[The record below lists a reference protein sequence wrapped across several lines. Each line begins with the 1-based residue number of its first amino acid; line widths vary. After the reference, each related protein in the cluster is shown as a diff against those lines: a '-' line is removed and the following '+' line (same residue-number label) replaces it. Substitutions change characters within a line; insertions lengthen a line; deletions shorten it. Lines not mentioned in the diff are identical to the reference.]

1 MNHERILDQRIIKP
15 EIKQMEYF
23 ILYAPIASAIF
34 ALTLITSLVAF
45 YNDRIYGNFML
56 HPYSVSRGERVYT
69 LITSGLIHRDW
80 SHLLFNMVSYYF
92 FAFKLEFLMGHWQ
105 FALLYVASLILS
117 DMPSVIKHKDH
128 FGYHSLGASGAI
140 SAVVFGYIMF
150 DPTASM
156 YLMFIPIGIP
166 AIIFGILYLC
176 YCYYASRYSHDAINH
191 DAHLF
196 GAICGILI
204 TVLLVHN
211 IVPSFIEKLQQFHL

>member
-1 MNHERILDQRIIKP
+1 
-15 EIKQMEYF
+15 MEDF
-23 ILYAPIASAIF
+23 ILYAPVASAIF
-34 ALTLITSLVAF
+34 VLTLITSLVAF
-45 YNDRIYGNFML
+45 YNDKIYGSFML

-80 SHLLFNMVSYYF
+80 SHLLFNMLSYYF
-92 FAFKLEFLMGHWQ
+92 FAFKLEVLMGHWQ

-140 SAVVFGYIMF
+140 SAVLFSYIMF
-150 DPTASM
+150 NPLDKI
-156 YLMFIPIGIP
+156 YLMFIPIGIW
-166 AIIFGILYLC
+166 AVVFGILYLG

-211 IVPSFIEKLQQFHL
+211 ILPNFIQQLQQVQL

>member
-1 MNHERILDQRIIKP
+1 
-15 EIKQMEYF
+15 MEEY
-23 ILYAPIASAIF
+23 LLLAPVASAIF
-34 ALTLITSLVAF
+34 VITLITSLIAF
-45 YNDRIYGNFML
+45 YNDNIYGNFML

-80 SHLLFNMVSYYF
+80 THLFFNMMSYYF
-92 FAFKLEFLMGHWQ
+92 FAFMLEGLIGHWQ
-105 FALLYVASLILS
+105 FALLYIASLILS

-140 SAVVFGYIMF
+140 SAVVFSYIMF
-150 DPTASM
+150 DPLAPM
-156 YLMFIPIGIP
+156 GLLFIPIQIP
-166 AIIFGILYLC
+166 AIIFGLLYLA

-204 TVLLVHN
+204 TVLLVHD
-211 IVPSFIEKLQQFHL
+211 IIPRFIQQLQGHHL